1 MTMTNTQRKRL
12 AVRLARLNAIISDV
26 EKIRNSDQPSMDEYY
41 DLTVVLGNLGK
52 AALFIN
58 DLASPTETLEL
69 DVADVR
75 VGDVIVQGLRRDEV
89 FEVRTGWNCIT
100 SDGTEIPGR
109 TFVVNPSRKNMNFSD
124 GYRVTVERT
133 KGETK

>member
-1 MTMTNTQRKRL
+1 MTMTNTQRMRL
-12 AVRLARLNAIISDV
+12 TVRLARLNAIISDV

-58 DLASPTETLEL
+58 DLANPTETLEL

-89 FEVRTGWNCIT
+89 FEVRTGWNCTT
-100 SDGTEIPGR
+100 SDGTKIPGR
-109 TFVVNPSRKNMNFSD
+109 TFVVGPSRKNMNFSD